1 MTGTQTGP
9 LNGLPPTEARI
20 KLPGIDVISVGDK
33 GLLSVE
39 GYFDQRTLIEQLGA
53 QVAVQPT
60 SVGPLTFGTSVRFR
74 SSDTSVPGA
83 LAMTWIEV
91 RSEAE
96 AEDVRQR
103 SRAIAAE
110 MARVPGFLGW
120 VGIVIAERLY
130 TLTLW
135 DDPETLG
142 QLRADAQH
150 KAAVRQMLQTDF
162 GAAWHTGSL
171 GASSPQSARS
181 AVSELRNRH
190 LCRSSRPVLPVR
202 RILPGT
208 ARLHLGRLVG

>member
-91 RSEAE
+91 RSEAK
-96 AEDVRQR
+96 QR
-103 SRAIAAE
+103 
-110 MARVPGFLGW
+110 M
-120 VGIVIAERLY
+120 
-130 TLTLW
+130 
-135 DDPETLG
+135 
-142 QLRADAQH
+142 
-150 KAAVRQMLQTDF
+150 
-162 GAAWHTGSL
+162 
-171 GASSPQSARS
+171 
-181 AVSELRNRH
+181 
-190 LCRSSRPVLPVR
+190 
-202 RILPGT
+202 
-208 ARLHLGRLVG
+208 